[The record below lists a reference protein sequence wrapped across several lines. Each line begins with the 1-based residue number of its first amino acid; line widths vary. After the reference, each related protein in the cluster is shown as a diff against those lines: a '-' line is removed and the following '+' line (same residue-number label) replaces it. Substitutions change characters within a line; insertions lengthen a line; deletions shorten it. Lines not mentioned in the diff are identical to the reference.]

1 MNYQIVHSI
10 AGRLRLRIP
19 RLCGD
24 IDFANRLNRQ
34 IESLAGVT
42 DVRINSAACS
52 IVITYEARNCE
63 IMQQQVL
70 TCLWKSDVA
79 DLAATIDP
87 PESFEEAEP
96 EVNHWQ
102 DLGLPAVSL
111 AVALLAVPL
120 ELPAI
125 VVGSAIAGAAMPW
138 FVRATESLVTQRQP
152 NVDLLDSLWMTLQT
166 LQGQYAAPAL
176 KTCLVEVRRALRG
189 TTAEQR
195 ERAARAILE
204 EFDRPRWIEL
214 NGERKWMAVGTI
226 QPGDRVVVHS
236 GESIPVDGWVLEGT
250 ALINEQNL
258 TGENIPVVCSVGQ
271 AVYATTQV
279 LEGKLCIVA
288 EQVGCKTRIGIVAQL
303 TLSAPVHDTEIGVLQ
318 AEFLRSAIF
327 PTILF
332 GGAMFALTG
341 NFGAAVSPFQ
351 LDFGSGIPISVHTT
365 LLSALTYSASHGIYI
380 RSARTLEL
388 LSRLDAIVFDQTGLL
403 DPVGRLRAE
412 SQTTIAELQRQGIE
426 IYWVTQEHHSIN
438 IPQPHICEK
447 TSPEMLVSGLRHQGK
462 TVAFVGSHELA
473 AIQADVSISFAAQPD
488 GSDVVLMHEDLRG
501 LIEAIAIA
509 QRAIQ
514 VVYEN
519 TAMIVLPNLL
529 IQIGGGM
536 ILGVNPVVNVITNN
550 SSAFVAEFVHG
561 ARPLFDRQTPTPIA
575 SRRQKSRK
583 TIQQGTTPA
592 LQTAA
597 EFLRQ
602 GELARRLGVPFQT
615 LTPQR
620 SKPEFKQWAQKK
632 DPEGKAWQYD
642 ATLKGF
648 YAIES

>member
-10 AGRLRLRIP
+10 AGRLRIRIP
-19 RLCGD
+19 RLFGD
-24 IDFANRLNRQ
+24 TDFADRLNGLVA
-34 IESLAGVT
+34 SLEGVT

-52 IVITYEARNCE
+52 IVITYEARQGAW
-63 IMQQQVL
+63 MQQQVL
-70 TCLWKSDVA
+70 ACLWKSHVTDVE
-79 DLAATIDP
+79 TIEP
-87 PESFEEAEP
+87 PESFEETELEP
-96 EVNHWQ
+96 EVNRWR
-102 DLGLPAVSL
+102 DLGMPAVSL
-111 AVALLAVPL
+111 GVALLAAPL

-138 FVRATESLVTQRQP
+138 FVRATESLITHRQP
-152 NVDLLDSLWMTLQT
+152 NIDLLDSLWMTLQT
-166 LQGQYAAPAL
+166 LQGQYTAPAL

-189 TTAEQR
+189 TMAEQQ
-195 ERAARAILE
+195 EQAAQEILE
-204 EFDRPRWIEL
+204 AFDQSKWIEL
-214 NGERKWMAVGTI
+214 NGERQWIAVGAI
-226 QPGDRVVVHS
+226 QPGDRVMVYS
-236 GESIPVDGWVLEGT
+236 GESIPVDGWVLDGT
-250 ALINEQNL
+250 ALINEQSL
-258 TGENIPVVCSVGQ
+258 TGENVPVVCSVGQ

-279 LEGKLCIVA
+279 LEGKLCIGA
-288 EQVGCKTRIGIVAQL
+288 EQVGCRTRMGIVAQM

-351 LDFGSGIPISVHTT
+351 FDFGSGIPISVHTT
-365 LLSALTYSASHGIYI
+365 LLSALTYSARHGIYI

-388 LSRLDAIVFDQTGLL
+388 LARLDAIVFDQTGLL
-403 DPVGRLRAE
+403 HSSGTLRPQ

-426 IYWVTQEHHSIN
+426 IYWVTQERHSIN

-447 TSPEMLVSGLRHQGK
+447 TSPEMLVSGLQHQGK
-462 TVAFVGSHELA
+462 TVALVGSHELA

-509 QRAIQ
+509 KRAIQ

-575 SRRQKSRK
+575 PRRHKSRK
-583 TIQQGTTPA
+583 AIQQGTA

-620 SKPEFKQWAQKK
+620 SKPEFKQWAQKR
-632 DPEGKAWQYD
+632 DPDGKAWQYD
-642 ATLKGF
+642 ATLRRF